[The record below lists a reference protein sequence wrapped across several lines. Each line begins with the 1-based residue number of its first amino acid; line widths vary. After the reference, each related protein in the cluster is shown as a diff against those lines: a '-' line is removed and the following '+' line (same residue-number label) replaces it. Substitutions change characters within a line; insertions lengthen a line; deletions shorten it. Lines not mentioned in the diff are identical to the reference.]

1 MPEDKVAASRAP
13 AAGKQPSV
21 KGPVK
26 SQAASGAKKEIAG
39 VKPAAAGPQVV
50 TTAPLA
56 SKSRLRKRH
65 YGLVLSLLLIV
76 AAPVVLSALYLWILA
91 QDQYASTAGFTI
103 RQEETGSASQLLGG
117 LSQLVGGNTGNS
129 DLLFEFIQ
137 SQMIVEEVNQQIDLI
152 AHYSATWP
160 RDPVFSIWP
169 DATIEDLH
177 WFWRRMVRI
186 THDRSSGL
194 IMIEARARDARTA
207 QVIAEQIVAR
217 SESMINL
224 LNETARRDSM
234 ANAERDLVDALER
247 LREAREAIADFRAR
261 TQIIDPTADIQG
273 RMGVLNNLQ
282 QQLAQALVDYDVLL
296 QTADANDPRVRTAE
310 RRIGVIRDR
319 IVQERR
325 SFAEQD
331 VTVDETDYPRLL
343 AQFESLRVD
352 QEFTQE
358 NYRAALTALEAARS
372 NAERQQIYLAT
383 FVRPTLAERAGYPKR
398 LLLVALTAFFAF
410 MVWAVL
416 ALVYYSL
423 RDRG

>member
-1 MPEDKVAASRAP
+1 MPEDMPASREVPSKVARRSRKSKSGSEP
-13 AAGKQPSV
+13 ADSPSE
-21 KGPVK
+21 PPT
-26 SQAASGAKKEIAG
+26 I
-39 VKPAAAGPQVV
+39 
-50 TTAPLA
+50 TIAPLA
-56 SKSRLRKRH
+56 RQAVPRRRH
-65 YGLVLSLLLIV
+65 YGLALSLFFIV
-76 AAPVVLSALYLWILA
+76 MLPAMLSAAYLWTLA
-91 QDQYASTAGFTI
+91 EDQYASAAGFTI
-103 RQEETGSASQLLGG
+103 RQEETGSASQLMGG
-117 LSQLVGGNTGNS
+117 LSQLIGGTGSNS

-137 SQMIVEEVNQQIDLI
+137 SQMIVEEVNEQIDLI
-152 AHYSATWP
+152 AHYSVTWP

-186 THDRSSGL
+186 THDRASGL
-194 IMIEARARDARTA
+194 IMIEVRARDPQTA
-207 QVIAEQIVAR
+207 QAIAAQIVAR
-217 SESMINL
+217 SENMINL

-234 ANAERDLVDALER
+234 VNAERDLADALER
-247 LREAREAIADFRAR
+247 LRAAREAIADFRAR

-282 QQLAQALVDYDVLL
+282 QQLAQALVDHDVLL

-310 RRIGVIRDR
+310 RRIAVIRER

-331 VTVDETDYPRLL
+331 VTGDETDFPRLL

-383 FVRPTLAERAGYPKR
+383 FVRPTLAQRSGYPQR
-398 LLLVALTAFFAF
+398 LLLVGLTAFFAF
-410 MVWAVL
+410 MLWSVM